1 MPKVIRKPPIIS
13 YEQINHLLD
22 SYHPSLR
29 EHDGLTFA
37 IEVANCQRDAEMTW
51 KAKEVACQS
60 RLERIFKEIETLH
73 LFQGDCPPIEG
84 KNYVYLGDYI
94 LRYGKNLEPQVG
106 FNRLSDN
113 LEWQALKEQEGI
125 E

>member
-1 MPKVIRKPPIIS
+1 MPS
-13 YEQINHLLD
+13 MMGLALD
-22 SYHPSLR
+22 GETAWLRQPSPK
-29 EHDGLTFA
+29 G
-37 IEVANCQRDAEMTW
+37 
-51 KAKEVACQS
+51 
-60 RLERIFKEIETLH
+60 ERIFKEIETLH